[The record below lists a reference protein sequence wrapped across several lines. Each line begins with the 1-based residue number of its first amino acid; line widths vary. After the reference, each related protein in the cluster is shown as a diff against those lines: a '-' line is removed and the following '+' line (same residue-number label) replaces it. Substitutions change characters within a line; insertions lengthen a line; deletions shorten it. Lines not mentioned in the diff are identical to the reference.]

1 MYIVNN
7 NVSFS
12 GGVAKFSGKSRLR
25 VPQLSNVDYGD
36 SVMLR
41 IRFRDSTNSSGRP
54 QALISNA
61 DCGNNASILI
71 AKDKDRII
79 FGAHTENGGY
89 NQIELPKPVR
99 WKIRCGLE
107 EIKLLDKLF
116 AFIQLQSIFNKK
128 PRAWYTHEYFGTFLG
143 KEKMIYGALI
153 SNK

>member
-99 WKIRCGLE
+99 WKT
-107 EIKLLDKLF
+107 
-116 AFIQLQSIFNKK
+116 Q
-128 PRAWYTHEYFGTFLG
+128 
-143 KEKMIYGALI
+143 
-153 SNK
+153 